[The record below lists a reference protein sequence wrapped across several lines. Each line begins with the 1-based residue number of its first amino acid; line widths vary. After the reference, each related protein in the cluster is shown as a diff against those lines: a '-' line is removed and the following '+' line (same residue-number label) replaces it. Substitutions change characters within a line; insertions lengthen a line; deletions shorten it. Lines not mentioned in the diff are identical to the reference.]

1 MKEVEKANK
10 LYYSI
15 SEISKIIDEKQHT
28 LIYWEKN
35 LPFLKP
41 RKSKSGKRRYTKK
54 HLELFKTVK
63 ENIREKQLTLAG
75 TKVVMENPEL
85 ATEET
90 NEETVVLSKEEF
102 NELVE
107 ILQLMIMYMKSKK

>member
-1 MKEVEKANK
+1 
-10 LYYSI
+10 
-15 SEISKIIDEKQHT
+15 
-28 LIYWEKN
+28 
-35 LPFLKP
+35 
-41 RKSKSGKRRYTKK
+41 
-54 HLELFKTVK
+54 
-63 ENIREKQLTLAG
+63 
-75 TKVVMENPEL
+75 MENPEL